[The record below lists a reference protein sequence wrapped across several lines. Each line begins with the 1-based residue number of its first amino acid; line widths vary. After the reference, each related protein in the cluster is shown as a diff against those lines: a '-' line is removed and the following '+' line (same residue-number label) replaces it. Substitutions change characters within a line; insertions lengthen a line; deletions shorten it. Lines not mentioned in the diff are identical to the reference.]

1 VPDSAARAEELRL
14 LLNNYSYLYYVTS
27 QPAVSDAAYDALF
40 AELKSIEQENPE
52 LITPDS
58 PTQRAGSDLSD
69 DFAKVAHPA
78 PILSLA
84 NAFSAE
90 DLLAWEERNRR
101 LLPSGTQLS
110 YTLEPKL
117 DGLTVVLRY
126 EDGLLVQAATRGN
139 GEIGDDVTPN
149 IRTIRTVPLRIPVQS
164 GAPAPPHLVVRGEV
178 LFLKHDFEAVNRR
191 QVELGLVPYVNARN
205 TASGSVKQKD
215 SRMTAQRPLT
225 MFVYSVVE
233 ARGIA
238 LDTQWETLRF
248 LRDMGFHTA
257 PDAGYF
263 PTLSDIIQQIPTW
276 ESRRN
281 TLDFEIDGVVIKAN
295 DLRLSAELGIVGKD
309 PRGAI
314 AYKFPAQEANTR
326 LLEVVPT
333 VGRTGRVVPNARLEP
348 VFIGGVTVS
357 NATLHNY
364 DIVHAL
370 DIRVG
375 DIVTVKR
382 AGDVIPNV
390 IGVVESV
397 RNGTEVPV
405 QPPDVCPYCSTPLER
420 PAEAVDWFCPNV
432 RCPERV
438 YRQIEFFVS
447 RAALDIDG
455 LGGQTIRTLLDRG
468 LIADEADIFA
478 LKAESLLELEGFGE
492 KRVSNLLR
500 SIDEARGR
508 PLSQVITALGIDGV
522 GSVAAVA
529 LADHFRSMDALQTAT
544 RDDILSVEGV
554 GPVLADSIVMWLAD
568 AYHQAV
574 LSKLRELGV
583 NMQAGERVRASDSLA
598 GKTFVI
604 TGTLPSLSR
613 EQATELIE
621 SHGGK
626 TVSSV
631 SKKTSYVVMGES
643 PGSKAEK
650 AAHLGIPIIGESELL
665 AMIGQE
671 VS

>member
-1 VPDSAARAEELRL
+1 
-14 LLNNYSYLYYVTS
+14 
-27 QPAVSDAAYDALF
+27 
-40 AELKSIEQENPE
+40 
-52 LITPDS
+52 
-58 PTQRAGSDLSD
+58 
-69 DFAKVAHPA
+69 
-78 PILSLA
+78 
-84 NAFSAE
+84 
-90 DLLAWEERNRR
+90 
-101 LLPSGTQLS
+101 
-110 YTLEPKL
+110 
-117 DGLTVVLRY
+117 
-126 EDGLLVQAATRGN
+126 
-139 GEIGDDVTPN
+139 
-149 IRTIRTVPLRIPVQS
+149 
-164 GAPAPPHLVVRGEV
+164 
-178 LFLKHDFEAVNRR
+178 
-191 QVELGLVPYVNARN
+191 
-205 TASGSVKQKD
+205 
-215 SRMTAQRPLT
+215 
-225 MFVYSVVE
+225 
-233 ARGIA
+233 
-238 LDTQWETLRF
+238 
-248 LRDMGFHTA
+248 
-257 PDAGYF
+257 
-263 PTLSDIIQQIPTW
+263 
-276 ESRRN
+276 
-281 TLDFEIDGVVIKAN
+281 
-295 DLRLSAELGIVGKD
+295 
-309 PRGAI
+309 
-314 AYKFPAQEANTR
+314 
-326 LLEVVPT
+326 
-333 VGRTGRVVPNARLEP
+333 
-348 VFIGGVTVS
+348 
-357 NATLHNY
+357 
-364 DIVHAL
+364 
-370 DIRVG
+370 VG